1 MPPPIKFPA
10 RNDPIQ
16 PFCNVANCAT
26 FYKGAVL
33 CNSFIFFSPNIVT
46 RNLVSFRLFFSFVVI
61 LFSEESL
68 LRDFFTVENIVGT
81 APFSSFTGFVF
92 KSSVLKQ
99 GMLYKFYIINLGI
112 KYL

>member
-1 MPPPIKFPA
+1 MSRTMPPPIKFPA

-46 RNLVSFRLFFSFVVI
+46 RNLVSFRLFFFLCCDPI
-61 LFSEESL
+61 L
-68 LRDFFTVENIVGT
+68 
-81 APFSSFTGFVF
+81 
-92 KSSVLKQ
+92 
-99 GMLYKFYIINLGI
+99 
-112 KYL
+112 